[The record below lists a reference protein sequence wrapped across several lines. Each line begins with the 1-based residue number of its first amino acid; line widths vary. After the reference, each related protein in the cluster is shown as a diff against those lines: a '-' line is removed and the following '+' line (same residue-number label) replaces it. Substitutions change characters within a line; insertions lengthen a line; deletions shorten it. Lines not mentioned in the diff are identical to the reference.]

1 MKKRIGVWVDR
12 RRAVIV
18 TVGQGDEQVQIVAS
32 PLETAGAAK
41 GRSQH
46 GQHDIVPDAVQL
58 NQETVYLKKY
68 YNEIVDQVKDA
79 DYLMLMGPG
88 EARVELRNALE
99 QRSLGYK
106 ILEVKPAE
114 KMTDR
119 EAMLAVRDYY
129 AGHQLP

>member
-1 MKKRIGVWVDR
+1 MKKRIGIWVDR

-18 TVGQGDEQVQIVAS
+18 TVGQGEEQVQVVAS
-32 PLETAGAAK
+32 PLEGTGAPK

-46 GQHDIVPDAVQL
+46 GQHDIVPDAAQL
-58 NQETVYLKKY
+58 NQESLYLKKY
-68 YNEIVDQVKDA
+68 YNDIVELVKGA

-106 ILEVKPAE
+106 ILEVKPAD

>member
-1 MKKRIGVWVDR
+1 MKKRIGIWVDR

-18 TVGQGDEQVQIVAS
+18 TVGQGEEQVQVVVS
-32 PLETAGAAK
+32 PLETAGVTK

-58 NQETVYLKKY
+58 NQESLYLKKY
-68 YNEIVDQVKDA
+68 YNDIVDQVKGA

-106 ILEVKPAE
+106 ILEVKPAD